1 MAYTTINKST
11 DYFNTKLYTGTGA
24 SNSITGVGFQP
35 DWTWIKNRT
44 QTDDHKIF
52 DAVRGVTKVL
62 KSNTTGA
69 ESTDSNTLTAFGTDG
84 FTVGSDG
91 GVNGSSEPL
100 VSWNWLGA
108 NGTASNTDGSITSTV
123 SANTTSGF
131 SIVSYTGNGTA
142 GATVGHGLG
151 VAPAMMI
158 IKNRTS
164 SSNTWTVYHHKLSN
178 PATKFL
184 GLNLSGAE
192 DTSTANFNS
201 TVPSSSVITL
211 GTDAGTNGSTTMIA
225 YCFAEVPGYSKFGS
239 YTGNG
244 NADGTFVYTG
254 FKPAFVIV
262 KSTSHA
268 IGWAMIDNKR
278 DPDNAGTTAVL
289 RPNTSE
295 TEDDNA
301 AYNVELLSNGFKN
314 RNTNSSFNNPSYE
327 YIYMAFAAA
336 PLVGTNNVPA
346 NAR

>member
-1 MAYTTINKST
+1 MAYTTINKSG
-11 DYFNTKLYTGTGA
+11 DYFNTKLYTGNA
-24 SNSITGVGFQP
+24 STQSITGVGFQP
-35 DWTWIKNRT
+35 DWTWIKNRDST
-44 QTDDHKIF
+44 PNHVTYDIIRGATKRLEPNTTDAED
-52 DAVRGVTKVL
+52 T
-62 KSNTTGA
+62 KSNG
-69 ESTDSNTLTAFGTDG
+69 LTSFDTDG
-84 FTVGSDG
+84 FSVGSALEN
-91 GVNGSSEPL
+91 NGNGNGI
-100 VSWNWLGA
+100 VAWNWLA
-108 NGTASNTDGSITSTV
+108 SNTTASNTDGSITSTV

-225 YCFAEVPGYSKFGS
+225 YCFAEKKGFSKFGS

-244 NADGTFVYTG
+244 NADGTFIYTG
-254 FKPAFVIV
+254 FKPAFVMV

-268 IGWAMIDNKR
+268 IGWGMIDNKR

-289 RPNTSE
+289 RANTTE

-327 YIYMAFAAA
+327 YIYMAFAEA
-336 PLVGTNNVPA
+336 PLVGSNNVPCT
-346 NAR
+346 AR